1 MDEKEVVQRLR
12 EMASPAL
19 AATGLELVDVETG
32 QQGKRM
38 MVRMLVDKP
47 GGVGVDD
54 CAELNRFLSDLLDVH
69 DPLEGSYILEVSS
82 PGLDRPL
89 KKPADFAW
97 AVGKEVKLTMKSPGQ
112 GKNVFRG
119 LLADFDG
126 TTLTLE
132 ENDHQVELPL
142 TDVAKARLDVDPF
155 RRPPGLG
162 QR

>member
-1 MDEKEVVQRLR
+1 MDQKEAAQRLR
-12 EMASPAL
+12 ELAAPAL

-32 QQGKRM
+32 WQGRRM
-38 MVRMLVDKP
+38 MIRLVVDKP

-54 CAELNRFLSDLLDVH
+54 CAELNRYLSDLLDVH

-97 AVGKEVKLTMKSPGQ
+97 AVGKEVKLTMKSPCQ
-112 GKNVFRG
+112 GKNVLRG

-126 TTLTLE
+126 TTLILE
-132 ENDHQVELPL
+132 ENDLKVELPL
-142 TDVAKARLDVDPF
+142 TEVAKARLDVDPF
-155 RRPPGLG
+155 QRPRGMG